1 MTDNVTANQGAGGPV
16 FKTDEVGGVHT
27 PITKVAFGVDGTV
40 TTVDASNPLPVSVAS
55 AVVSGEVALDAAT
68 LAALETV
75 QIGNFPASQTVDGS
89 VSVSNF
95 PASQPVTGTFWQATQ
110 PISGTVTA
118 NTGLSQPVTDAQL
131 RATPVPVSGTVS
143 TGGLTDTQLRASAVP
158 VSGAF
163 YPATQPISATSMPL
177 PSGAATSAKQDTIIS
192 ALGSPMQAGGSIG
205 NTQFG
210 AMQSGAWTV
219 AVNNFPATQPVS
231 AVSMPLPTGAA
242 TDATA
247 QAIQAMS
254 DQIKV
259 LNDTMLYYM
268 SAVLEKMP
276 RVTGND
282 QAAVVAEGGTISTVT
297 TVTTCGTV
305 NTISQIG
312 TRAAMTAADAQI
324 MQGTSHL
331 YNNILVS

>member
-16 FKTDEVGGVHT
+16 FRTDEVGGVHT
-27 PITKVAFGVDGTV
+27 PISKVAFGVDGTV

-55 AVVSGEVALDAAT
+55 AVVSGEVSLDAAT
-68 LAALETV
+68 LTALETV

-95 PASQPVTGTFWQATQ
+95 PATQ

-118 NTGLSQPVTDAQL
+118 NTGLSQP
-131 RATPVPVSGTVS
+131 
-143 TGGLTDTQLRASAVP
+143 LTDTQLRASAVP
-158 VSGAF
+158 VSTGGITDAQLRAT
-163 YPATQPISATSMPL
+163 PVPISGSVTTGGLTDAQLRATAVPVSGTVTANTGLTQPLTDTQL
-177 PSGAATSAKQDTIIS
+177 RAADVKVSLD
-192 ALGSPMQAGGSIG
+192 GE
-205 NTQFG
+205 
-210 AMQSGAWTV
+210 TV
-219 AVNNFPATQPVS
+219 AINNFPDTQKIS
-231 AVSMPLPTGAA
+231 AVSMPLPAGAS

-247 QAIQAMS
+247 QAIQSLS
-254 DQIKV
+254 DQIKIMT
-259 LNDTMLYYM
+259 DTMLYYM
-268 SAVLEKMP
+268 TAVLEKMP

-282 QAAVVAEGGTISTVT
+282 QAAIVAEGGTLS

-305 NTISQIG
+305 TTISQIG
-312 TRAAMTAADAQI
+312 TRAAMTTADAQI